1 MYKID
6 KLKKV
11 LGERLREHVVL
22 RDFTTMKVGGVADY
36 FFEAKNVSDLI
47 EAVLAARADKIPYFI
62 LGGGSNVIISD
73 YGYSGLVIRNC
84 SFNISIVHD
93 KSQIIADSGASL
105 GSVILK
111 AVDASLGGMEPLF
124 GIYGTIGGAIYGN
137 VEAYGTRIFD
147 FVKSVTLLNP
157 QDKIISKGAE
167 WFESEYRMTK
177 LKKEKN
183 IESEKDSGYIILT
196 VRLQLAHNKREQL
209 LANINEVKIK
219 RDEKFTELGPS
230 SGSIFRNPTNIE
242 TYKNPE
248 EAKKNSAGYLLDQIG
263 AKLLKVG
270 GAGVYKKHANIIENQ
285 NNATAMDVRNL
296 VENMRDKVRA
306 EKGIDLEEEVEYL
319 GQWE

>member
-11 LGERLREHVVL
+11 LGERLQEHVVL

-36 FFEAKNVSDLI
+36 FFEAKNVSDLM

-62 LGGGSNVIISD
+62 LGGGSNIIISD
-73 YGYSGLVIRNC
+73 YGYSGLVIRNK
-84 SFNISIVHD
+84 SSNISIVRD

-137 VEAYGTRIFD
+137 VEAYGVRIFD
-147 FVKSVTLLNP
+147 FVKSVTLFSP
-157 QDKIISKGAE
+157 QDKIISKSAD
-167 WFESEYRMTK
+167 WFEPEYRMTK
-177 LKKEKN
+177 LKKEKSSSRS
-183 IESEKDSGYIILT
+183 ESSDYIILT

-209 LANINEVKIK
+209 LANINEIKTK
-219 RDEKFTELGPS
+219 RDKKFAKLGPS
-230 SGSIFRNPTNIE
+230 CGSIFRNPTNTE

-248 EAKKNSAGYLLDQIG
+248 EAKKNSVGYLLDQLG
-263 AKLLKVG
+263 VKAMKVG
-270 GAGVYKKHANIIENQ
+270 GAGVYKNHANIVENQ
-285 NNATAMDVRNL
+285 NEAKAIEVRNL
-296 VENMRDKVRA
+296 IEDIRAKARA
-306 EKGIDLEEEVEYL
+306 ERGIDLEEEVEYL